1 MPRRRRPAA
10 PRPNTW
16 ASAVVP
22 SEPTGGISAL
32 RGVTN
37 PTYRDHDD
45 DFRRACEASRMMY
58 HAEILDAEALAE
70 AIQASN
76 NDSAEVC
83 TPKAAAEI
91 TAVVECRVDGS
102 GGEADHRAMS
112 AAFPIGASG
121 VQVPLASSSGRS
133 GALVPTAQTADP
145 VGALCCAHAAGVAS
159 LMEQGVPAS
168 RPADDVVAEAVE
180 LSLVAHKEEQRLAA
194 LEVEHLDAAILE
206 SLVTHRGAWQRRT
219 LEELRQ
225 EQKQVQDVGAPAL
238 RSSSAAHRTTEHSI
252 AEPDDGCEGEGAKVS
267 FADEPADDLDK
278 WWFADASP
286 VDRAIHG
293 DMVQTSVAVSPS
305 SSTKVPE
312 LEECDQDKLE
322 PVMTDGSAFEIQA
335 MQDGWL
341 IVHAPSASRGN

>member
-16 ASAVVP
+16 APTVVP
-22 SEPTGGISAL
+22 SEPFGRISAS
-32 RGVTN
+32 RGVAN
-37 PTYRDHDD
+37 PTYRDDDD
-45 DFRRACEASRMMY
+45 DFRRVCEVSRMMY
-58 HAEILDAEALAE
+58 HAEVLDAEALAE
-70 AIQASN
+70 AIQASK
-76 NDSAEVC
+76 NDSATVC
-83 TPKAAAEI
+83 TPRAAAEI
-91 TAVVECRVDGS
+91 TAAVDCRVDGS

-121 VQVPLASSSGRS
+121 VQVSLASSSGRS
-133 GALVPTAQTADP
+133 GAPLPIAQTADP
-145 VGALCCAHAAGVAS
+145 VDALCCAHAAGVTS

-168 RPADDVVAEAVE
+168 RPAADVVAEAVE

-225 EQKQVQDVGAPAL
+225 EKKQVQEVDAAAL
-238 RSSSAAHRTTEHSI
+238 SSSSAARQTTEHSI
-252 AEPDDGCEGEGAKVS
+252 AEPDDSCEVEGAKVS
-267 FADEPADDLDK
+267 FANEPADDLDK

-286 VDRAIHG
+286 VHRAIHG
-293 DMVQTSVAVSPS
+293 DTVQTSVAVSPS
-305 SSTKVPE
+305 SGTKVLE
-312 LEECDQDKLE
+312 LEECDQDNVE
-322 PVMTDGSAFEIQA
+322 PVMTDGSTFENQA
-335 MQDGWL
+335 MQDEWL